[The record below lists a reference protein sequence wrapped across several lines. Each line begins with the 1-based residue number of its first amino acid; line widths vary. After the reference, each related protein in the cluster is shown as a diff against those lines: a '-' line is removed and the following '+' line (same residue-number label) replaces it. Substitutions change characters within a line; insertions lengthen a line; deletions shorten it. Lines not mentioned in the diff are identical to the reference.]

1 MSAAMATDAILVRI
15 NGRDAP
21 GITAGLLDIL
31 SLSGAR
37 VFDMEQIVVRGR
49 LTLDLLVELPEG
61 HHALKDLLYFG
72 WQRGI
77 SVEFEVVDEQPAPE
91 AGLRHAITVLAPDL
105 TAEALAG
112 ATAAI
117 AAAGGNIDRITR
129 LSRYPVVSY
138 ELIVSDADYRQLREG
153 LVSASQSFRLDI
165 AVQPEGLARRAK
177 RLVLLD
183 VDSTLIQDEVI
194 DLLASESGRRDAV
207 ASITDGAMAGDLD
220 FAESLKAR
228 VKALRGLDES
238 ILPRVAEQI
247 SMTSGARTFV
257 RTLKRL
263 GYEVALVSGGFEFFV
278 ESLGIELGVDRTFAN
293 KLEIKDGVLT
303 GELAGPIID
312 RAGKAEVLRRVAAEQ
327 GIPIEQTVAVG
338 DGANDLDMLAAAGL
352 GIAFN
357 AKPVVREAAD
367 AAVSVPYLDAILF
380 LLGIR
385 REDVEAADAAD
396 PDFSS

>member
-1 MSAAMATDAILVRI
+1 MATTAILVRI
-15 NGRDAP
+15 TGKDTP

-31 SLSGAR
+31 ALSGAR

-49 LTLDLLVELPEG
+49 LTLDLLVELPDD
-61 HHALKDLLYFG
+61 HSTLKDLLYFG
-72 WQRGI
+72 WQREI
-77 SVEFEVVDEQPAPE
+77 SVEFELIEEGPTPE
-91 AGLRHAITVLAPDL
+91 AGLRHAVTVLAPDL

-117 AAAGGNIDRITR
+117 AAAGGNIDRIIR

-138 ELIVSDADYRQLREG
+138 ELIVSGADFSGLREG
-153 LVSASQSFRLDI
+153 LVSASQAFRLDI
-165 AVQPEGLARRAK
+165 AVQPEGLQRRAK

-194 DLLASESGRRDAV
+194 DLLAEESGRRDLV
-207 ASITDGAMAGDLD
+207 ASITEQAMAGDLD
-220 FAESLKAR
+220 FEDALRAR
-228 VKALRGLDES
+228 VRALEGLDEVV
-238 ILPRVAEQI
+238 LDRVAQRI
-247 SMTSGARTFV
+247 RLTSGARTFI

-263 GYEVALVSGGFEFFV
+263 GYEVVLISGGFDFFV
-278 ESLGIELGVDRTFAN
+278 ESLGTELGADNTFAN
-293 KLEIKDGVLT
+293 KLETRGGVLT
-303 GELAGPIID
+303 GELDGPIID
-312 RAGKAEVLRRVAAEQ
+312 RAGKAGVLRRVAAEK

-357 AKPVVREAAD
+357 AKPMVQEAAD
-367 AAVSVPYLDAILF
+367 TAVSVPYLDAILF

-396 PDFSS
+396 PDFGR